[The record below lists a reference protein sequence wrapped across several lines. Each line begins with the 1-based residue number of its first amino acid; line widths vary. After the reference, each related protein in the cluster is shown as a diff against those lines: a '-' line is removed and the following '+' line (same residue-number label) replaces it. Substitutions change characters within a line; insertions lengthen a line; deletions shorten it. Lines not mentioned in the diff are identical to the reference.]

1 MYCTDLVF
9 GNRRDLFQT
18 LEPTIDFFIVPGDNE
33 WNECNGYITN
43 VATADVA
50 KTLWRNYFA
59 MGVFAQFSR
68 TLLPSGES
76 APTVIRPSDQSQN
89 FFFYYPTKKI
99 AFVGIT
105 EPAGDTAYDS
115 VNANWLSSNL
125 SGKSLKAIVIIGHA
139 SLSSNVRKVLDSYKS
154 IPSLYVKGDSHS
166 YCFRFVDRK
175 KYPNLLE
182 LTVASFT
189 MSPYLV
195 TLRKD
200 SKSGEHFFSIQE
212 QASLRNVCV
221 LCIDSDVHD

>member
-1 MYCTDLVF
+1 
-9 GNRRDLFQT
+9 
-18 LEPTIDFFIVPGDNE
+18 
-33 WNECNGYITN
+33 
-43 VATADVA
+43 
-50 KTLWRNYFA
+50 

-125 SGKSLKAIVIIGHA
+125 SGKSLKAIMIIGHA